1 MHATGK
7 CHRAREDMGVRQ
19 WQNVGGLKSTF
30 GGFCGMCETV
40 VKEGKVRLRSLKE
53 FGVHLIT

>member
-1 MHATGK
+1 
-7 CHRAREDMGVRQ
+7 MGVRQ